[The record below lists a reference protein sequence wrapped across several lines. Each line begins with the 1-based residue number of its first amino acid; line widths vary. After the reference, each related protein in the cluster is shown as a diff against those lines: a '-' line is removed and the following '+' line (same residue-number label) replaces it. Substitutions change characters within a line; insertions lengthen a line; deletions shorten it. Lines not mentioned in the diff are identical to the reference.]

1 MAQKLQCSS
10 RRVDVL
16 TGRWDKKPKEDTKL
30 LERHFKVKRN
40 ELTYLKHRLKEKE
53 STAYLE
59 KSRHDIEMLKDQIE
73 SIQDEIDVL
82 SHRIHS
88 WKKWARKPEFSD
100 DTKEEFK

>member
-30 LERHFKVKRN
+30 LEMVLKEKRN
-40 ELTYLKHRLKEKE
+40 VLKVLKHKLKEKE

-59 KSRHDIEMLKDQIE
+59 SSRWETKMLKVQIK
-73 SIQDEIDVL
+73 SIQEEINCI
-82 SHRIHS
+82 SQKR
-88 WKKWARKPEFSD
+88 WGRKPEFSD
-100 DTKEEFK
+100 DTKKEFK

>member
-1 MAQKLQCSS
+1 M
-10 RRVDVL
+10 L
-16 TGRWDKKPKEDTKL
+16 TGQGENKRKEDLL
-30 LERHFKVKRN
+30 LERDLKMRRN
-40 ELTYLKHRLKEKE
+40 VLTYLKHRLKEKE

-59 KSRHDIEMLKDQIE
+59 KSRQDIEMLKDEIK

>member
-1 MAQKLQCSS
+1 M
-10 RRVDVL
+10 L
-16 TGRWDKKPKEDTKL
+16 TGQGENKRKEDLL
-30 LERHFKVKRN
+30 LERDLKMRRN
-40 ELTYLKHRLKEKE
+40 VLTYLKHRLKEKE

-59 KSRHDIEMLKDQIE
+59 KSRQDIEMLKAQIK

>member
-1 MAQKLQCSS
+1 
-10 RRVDVL
+10 VL
-16 TGRWDKKPKEDTKL
+16 TGQGENKRKEDLL
-30 LERHFKVKRN
+30 LERDLKMRRN
-40 ELTYLKHRLKEKE
+40 VLTYLKHRLKEKE

-59 KSRHDIEMLKDQIE
+59 KSRQDIEMLKDQIK

>member
-1 MAQKLQCSS
+1 
-10 RRVDVL
+10 L
-16 TGRWDKKPKEDTKL
+16 TGQGENKRKEDLL
-30 LERHFKVKRN
+30 LERDLKMRRN
-40 ELTYLKHRLKEKE
+40 VLTHLKHRLKEKE

-59 KSRHDIEMLKDQIE
+59 KSRQDIEMLKDQIK

>member
-1 MAQKLQCSS
+1 
-10 RRVDVL
+10 VL
-16 TGRWDKKPKEDTKL
+16 TGQGENKRKEDLL
-30 LERHFKVKRN
+30 LERGLKMRRN
-40 ELTYLKHRLKEKE
+40 VLTYLKHRLKEKE